1 MRSSLSGVAILLLAL
16 TGCDQSATSP
26 AATPNAAPAVE
37 QEQSLD
43 LGSYTKNQ
51 ARLELRHYLIVP
63 SDDPLKFRVLF
74 TPDPLSPA
82 ERQQVLE
89 NSAFPGMALFQKAS
103 PDPARWQWYPYVLV
117 EANLAQP
124 EIVTASVTSF
134 YVMAYGVEE
143 QNFTDNVSAPS
154 QPGNGFE
161 VLEYRDGSL
170 RMRFAG
176 KADFSDSAA
185 QWDIRVGE

>member
-1 MRSSLSGVAILLLAL
+1 MRSTLSGAAILLLAL
-16 TGCDQSATSP
+16 SGCDQ
-26 AATPNAAPAVE
+26 AATPVAAMPSAAPAIE
-37 QEQSLD
+37 QTQSLD

-51 ARLELRHYLIVP
+51 ARLELRHYLVLP
-63 SDDPLKFRVLF
+63 GDDPLKFRVLF
-74 TPDPLSPA
+74 TPDALSDA
-82 ERQQVLE
+82 EREQALA

-117 EANLAQP
+117 EAHLAQP
-124 EIVTASVTSF
+124 EVVTANVTSF
-134 YVMAYGVEE
+134 YVMAYGIEE

-161 VLEYRDGSL
+161 RLEYRDGVL

-185 QWDIRVGE
+185 HWDIRVGE

>member
-1 MRSSLSGVAILLLAL
+1 MRSSLSAVAILLLAL
-16 TGCDQSATSP
+16 SGCDQ
-26 AATPNAAPAVE
+26 AATPVAAMPSAAPIE
-37 QEQSLD
+37 QAQSLD

-51 ARLELRHYLIVP
+51 ARLELRHYLVLP
-63 SDDPLKFRVLF
+63 GDDPLKFRVLF
-74 TPDPLSPA
+74 TPDALSDA
-82 ERQQVLE
+82 EREQALA

-117 EANLAQP
+117 EAHLAQP
-124 EIVTASVTSF
+124 EVSSENVSSF
-134 YVMAYGVEE
+134 YVMAYGIEE

-161 VLEYRDGSL
+161 RLEYRDGVL

-185 QWDIRVGE
+185 HWDIRVGQ